1 MDLTDDPHPH
11 RPRIPN
17 RIQLDRSAA
26 CSSQEDIDGRP
37 TYNKQYN
44 IMKNLKKLTT
54 NRMLRVSARR
64 AGILIATLLL
74 ASLSTSLTAHD
85 DEIPHSHHIDSNTG
99 ERYIVHA
106 LPNGEIRHLYY
117 RPDGTKERADIYDRD
132 TGRIRKRNYYHADGR
147 IIARTDWYDRATGNI
162 RKRRNYRTD
171 GTYARTDSYDRDT
184 GKIRK
189 RRNYGTDG
197 KWESTE
203 YYDPT
208 TGELTRTRYR
218 N

>member
-11 RPRIPN
+11 RHRIPN

-37 TYNKQYN
+37 IYNKQYN
-44 IMKNLKKLTT
+44 IMKNSKKLAT

-74 ASLSTSLTAHD
+74 ACLSTSLTAHD

-106 LPNGEIRHLYY
+106 LLNGDIRHLYY

-132 TGRIRKRNYYHADGR
+132 TSKIRKRNYYYPDGKT
-147 IIARTDWYDRATGNI
+147 IARTDWYDLASGKIEQRQNHRLDGTQE
-162 RKRRNYRTD
+162 RTD
-171 GTYARTDSYDRDT
+171 WYDRDT

-189 RRNYGTDG
+189 RQNYRTDG
-197 KWESTE
+197 EWESTE

-208 TGELTRTRYR
+208 TGRLIRTDRE
-218 N
+218 